1 MRRIHKYHIIFIISI
16 DEKSS
21 FIYWQLNGNINI
33 NYYNSNKKYVRE
45 LEILIKKTVDTSLL
59 KTESL
64 RKPLDIEKLSP
75 MLKVVC
81 NNSRARFY
89 LRHEELKR
97 QLEQNNINE
106 VQRLA
111 EILKIEG
118 IRILNEVSNNA
129 LENDK
134 VNEIIEYILKEH
146 YFKEIKEINI

>member
-1 MRRIHKYHIIFIISI
+1 M
-16 DEKSS
+16 
-21 FIYWQLNGNINI
+21 
-33 NYYNSNKKYVRE
+33 
-45 LEILIKKTVDTSLL
+45 LENLESLIKNAVDASLL

-75 MLKVVC
+75 ILKIVC
-81 NNSRARFY
+81 NSRARFY

-97 QLEQNNINE
+97 ELEQNNINE

-111 EILKIEG
+111 ETLKTEG

-129 LENDK
+129 LGNDK
-134 VNEIIEYILKEH
+134 ANEIIEYMLKEH

>member
-1 MRRIHKYHIIFIISI
+1 
-16 DEKSS
+16 
-21 FIYWQLNGNINI
+21 
-33 NYYNSNKKYVRE
+33 
-45 LEILIKKTVDTSLL
+45 
-59 KTESL
+59 
-64 RKPLDIEKLSP
+64 
-75 MLKVVC
+75 MLFRS
-81 NNSRARFY
+81 SRARFY